1 MTLDINWGALQAPD
15 IGGAF
20 NQGLAAGQQRR
31 REIATDNALRA
42 LIANP
47 NDPNVVNTLAKTDP
61 RMAYQIQGQQQAAQR
76 AAAEAAA
83 RQGAVAGDPQAMQ
96 QLAGFNLDD
105 YLKLD
110 KASRD
115 HIKQGLDTVGQLAL
129 MADTPEKWDSI
140 VGQLAQQDPQ
150 FQQYIGKFQMRDSII
165 AQAGLAKEAIA
176 LAEPKYQVIPE
187 GGMLVNT
194 RDPAA
199 LAQIGG
205 PDPYASR
212 GIGAES
218 GVTGQ
223 YAPQGGATDQQAA
236 SIIAD
241 ARQSK
246 VITPEDFSRIQQA
259 LGPNGQQAAQRWM
272 QENGIQI
279 GKQINGKTYV
289 QRGGEWYEVN

>member
-1 MTLDINWGALQAPD
+1 MTLDIQWNALQAPD

-20 NQGLAAGQQRR
+20 NRGLAAGQQKR
-31 REIATDNALRA
+31 RETATDNALRA

-47 NDPNVVNTLAKTDP
+47 NDPNVVTTLAQSDP
-61 RMAYQIQGQQQAAQR
+61 RMAYQIQGQQQAQQR
-76 AAAEAAA
+76 AAAEAMA

-96 QLAGFNLDD
+96 QLAGFNLDE

-140 VGQLAQQDPQ
+140 VGQLAQRDPQ
-150 FQQYIGKFQMRDSII
+150 FQEYIGKFGMRDAII
-165 AQAGLAKEAIA
+165 AQAGLAKDAIA
-176 LAEPKYQVIPE
+176 QAEPKYQVVPE

-199 LAQIGG
+199 LAQVGG
-205 PDPYASR
+205 
-212 GIGAES
+212 
-218 GVTGQ
+218 GQ
-223 YAPQGGATDQQAA
+223 QPQGGATDQQAA
-236 SIIAD
+236 SIIAG
-241 ARQSK
+241 AKQSK
-246 VITPEDFSRIQQA
+246 VITPEDFARIQQA

-272 QENGIQI
+272 QENGIQV